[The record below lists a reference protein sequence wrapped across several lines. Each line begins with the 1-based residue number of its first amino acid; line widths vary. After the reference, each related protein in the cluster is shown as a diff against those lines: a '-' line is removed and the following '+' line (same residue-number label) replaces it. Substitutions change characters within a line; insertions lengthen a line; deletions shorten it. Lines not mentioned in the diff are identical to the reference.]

1 MIMGGRAGH
10 ADDLAP
16 YDAGSADE
24 GRDELEIKGTKG
36 GAPADIEPAPDP
48 VMERRPRFHRGTWM
62 WVLCGLFVLAA
73 ILVTILSR

>member
-16 YDAGSADE
+16 YDAGSADQ
-24 GRDELEIKGTKG
+24 GRDEVEIKGTAG
-36 GAPADIEPAPDP
+36 GEPTDTRSVPDP
-48 VMERRPRFHRGTWM
+48 TMDRRPRFHRGTWM

>member
-16 YDAGSADE
+16 YGAGSADE
-24 GRDELEIKGTKG
+24 GRDKLEIKGTKG
-36 GAPADIEPAPDP
+36 REPTDIETVADPAMD
-48 VMERRPRFHRGTWM
+48 RRPRFHRGTWM

-73 ILVTILSR
+73 ILVTLLSR

>member
-10 ADDLAP
+10 ADELAP
-16 YDAGSADE
+16 YGAGGADE
-24 GRDELEIKGTKG
+24 GRDELEIKGTTG
-36 GAPADIEPAPDP
+36 GEPADSEPVADP
-48 VMERRPRFHRGTWM
+48 AMGRRPRFHRGTWM